1 MGALYGIL
9 KVVHV
14 LSVIVWIGGAAAL
27 AVITARL
34 VGARD
39 RVTLTKLLP
48 HAQRFGQSM
57 GGPSAGLVLLTGMAM
72 IGVGRIPFRTLWV
85 VWGFT
90 GIVLH
95 FAFAATVMRSRA
107 VRFAQL
113 VTAPHADDVSLAEAG
128 RRLRTGNVIYLLIMA
143 SVVVVMV
150 MKPTW

>member
-1 MGALYGIL
+1 MAVLYGVL

-14 LSVIVWIGGAAAL
+14 LSVVVWIGGAAAL

-39 RVTLTKLLP
+39 RATLAKLLP
-48 HAQRFGQSM
+48 HAQRFGRTM
-57 GGPSAGLVLLTGMAM
+57 GGPAALLVLLTGMAM

-95 FAFAATVMRSRA
+95 FVFGATIMRTRA

-113 VTAPHADDVSLAEAG
+113 LAGPQVDDASLADAG
-128 RRLRTGNVIYLLIMA
+128 RLLRIGNMIYLLIMI
-143 SVVVVMV
+143 SVIVVMV
-150 MKPTW
+150 MKPTL